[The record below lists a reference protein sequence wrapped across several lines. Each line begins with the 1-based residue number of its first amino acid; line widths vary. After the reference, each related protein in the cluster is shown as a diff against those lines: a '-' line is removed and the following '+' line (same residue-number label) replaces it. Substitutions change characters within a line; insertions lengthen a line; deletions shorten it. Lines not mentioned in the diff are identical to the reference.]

1 MTALTA
7 KPVKSNSLKASLR
20 QFASC
25 IFGSFK
31 TVNGHSLCGE
41 GDITVSP
48 RGAAAII
55 IEAVEHASGEIP
67 YFSKG
72 CSYTLVFDTTTK
84 SICLKVFNK
93 SDRTASYAVSWPGME
108 AVCDSDGMPWEDVV
122 YVAEG
127 HLWLWDGND
136 LKQVRTESGEGSGIQ
151 LSRLGGLMFDPVS
164 GALGVN
170 IDGISLKITRTT
182 GSIFVNAS
190 ALDVKSLVPAASSE
204 EAGLMSP
211 DDKSKLDGLSVHN
224 NWSSVNPDN
233 FASIEVGDTVE
244 NEGVVLRKL
253 PTGIYV
259 SDGQKS
265 TVFRLS
271 EGSVGSLTRQ
281 YAAKKDLEK
290 LVSTTDF
297 EEAIENVKGQIPNR
311 ILINPADG
319 EVAGFSDA
327 EAVYVGDPMKWGCI
341 PPDFTLPWNAL
352 DDSSDLSTPFTE
364 FLIISGLDSLP
375 RRFPVSG
382 RSIGRDSGNIVLTL
396 APVFDQ
402 EGNLVVGH
410 VTVIPGTSL
419 RFEWTTRP

>member
-136 LKQVRTESGEGSGIQ
+136 LKQVRTESGEGSGMI
-151 LSRLGGLMFDPVS
+151 
-164 GALGVN
+164 
-170 IDGISLKITRTT
+170 
-182 GSIFVNAS
+182 
-190 ALDVKSLVPAASSE
+190 
-204 EAGLMSP
+204 
-211 DDKSKLDGLSVHN
+211 
-224 NWSSVNPDN
+224 
-233 FASIEVGDTVE
+233 
-244 NEGVVLRKL
+244 
-253 PTGIYV
+253 
-259 SDGQKS
+259 
-265 TVFRLS
+265 
-271 EGSVGSLTRQ
+271 
-281 YAAKKDLEK
+281 
-290 LVSTTDF
+290 
-297 EEAIENVKGQIPNR
+297 
-311 ILINPADG
+311 
-319 EVAGFSDA
+319 
-327 EAVYVGDPMKWGCI
+327 
-341 PPDFTLPWNAL
+341 
-352 DDSSDLSTPFTE
+352 
-364 FLIISGLDSLP
+364 
-375 RRFPVSG
+375 
-382 RSIGRDSGNIVLTL
+382 
-396 APVFDQ
+396 
-402 EGNLVVGH
+402 
-410 VTVIPGTSL
+410 
-419 RFEWTTRP
+419 